1 MNVHSTPHAS
11 PRSSRALGAL
21 TLLCGGVA
29 AIVTTYS
36 LHAGMRFNAIRLPF
50 EQKLNLPLFLPQGW
64 KFFTRDA
71 REERTFPF
79 ARTAERGWVSAGAG
93 ANGDSG
99 HLLGARRD
107 SRAQTAELTA
117 LMHQAEGRTW
127 TTCTATTTTC
137 LDDVTTMAVVVNTS
151 PRPTICG
158 DIGIVRQ
165 APVPWAWA
173 RDARDTTMPSRVL
186 RLEVQC

>member
-11 PRSSRALGAL
+11 ARSSRAIGAL
-21 TLLCGGVA
+21 TLLCGSLA
-29 AIVTTYS
+29 AIVTSYS

-50 EQKLNLPLFLPQGW
+50 EEKLDMPLFLPQGW

-79 ARTAERGWVSAGAG
+79 ARIAGRGWVSAAPG

-107 SRAQTAELTA
+107 SRAHGAEIAA
-117 LMHQAEGRTW
+117 LMHQAEGTSW
-127 TTCTATTTTC
+127 TACTASSSDC
-137 LDDVTTMAVVVNTS
+137 LDAVSTLVVVVNTS
-151 PRPTICG
+151 PRPTLCG

-165 APVPWAWA
+165 APVPWAWS
-173 RDARDTTMPSRVL
+173 RDAQDTTMPSRAI
-186 RLEVQC
+186 RLAVQC